1 MDMLQFFQEK
11 LKIKQG
17 FAELINDIG
26 INKKIFLDDNEEKLE
41 TEEEEEVEQIE
52 HALYQ
57 DLDDVDMIENIR
69 GEEEMEDDQ
78 DNFC

>member
-26 INKKIFLDDNEEKLE
+26 INKKIFMDE
-41 TEEEEEVEQIE
+41 TDCQMEMEEEEEAEELE
-52 HALYQ
+52 HALY
-57 DLDDVDMIENIR
+57 
-69 GEEEMEDDQ
+69 
-78 DNFC
+78 